1 MPIAAATPPI
11 VTDDALLRLE
21 PLIVTRVP
29 TGPLVGEK
37 LLIEGGGGRTVNELA
52 LLPVPP
58 EVVTLM
64 APVVA
69 PFGTVA
75 VI

>member
-1 MPIAAATPPI
+1 MVAGTPAM
-11 VTDDALLRLE
+11 VTDEALLRLE
-21 PLIVTRVP
+21 PLIVTTVP

-37 LLIEGGGGRTVNELA
+37 LAMEGDGGRTLNELA

-58 EVVTLM
+58 AAVTLI